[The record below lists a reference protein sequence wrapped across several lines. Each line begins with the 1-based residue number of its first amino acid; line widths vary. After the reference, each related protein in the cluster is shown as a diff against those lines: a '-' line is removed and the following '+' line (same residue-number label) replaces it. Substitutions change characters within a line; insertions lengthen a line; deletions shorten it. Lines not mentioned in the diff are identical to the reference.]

1 MPASP
6 SMWGLEIHAS
16 EQFAARSGG
25 VPIRPAEVR
34 QRTVLAPPWKL
45 SETPAAIVSPS
56 PRLGE
61 DTHFVLSRM
70 LGYDQERIDA
80 LSAAGAL
87 E

>member
-1 MPASP
+1 M
-6 SMWGLEIHAS
+6 
-16 EQFAARSGG
+16 
-25 VPIRPAEVR
+25 PIRPPETR
-34 QRTVLAPPWKL
+34 QRTVLAPPWRF
-45 SETPAAIVSPS
+45 SETPAEIVSPS

-80 LSAAGAL
+80 LTAEGAL